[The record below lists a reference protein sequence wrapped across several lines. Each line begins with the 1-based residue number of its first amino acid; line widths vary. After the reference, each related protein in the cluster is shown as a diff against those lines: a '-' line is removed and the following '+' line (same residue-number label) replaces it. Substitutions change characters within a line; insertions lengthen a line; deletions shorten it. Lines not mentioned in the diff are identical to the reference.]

1 MKVRAT
7 AICYNRYCGTTL
19 QKRSLSFN
27 NRVENPDS
35 DGTAQF
41 IIPISYL
48 KQKRYYWPLLDSLFI
63 ISQVTK
69 NNT

>member
-19 QKRSLSFN
+19 QKRSLSFS

-41 IIPISYL
+41 IIPIGYL
-48 KQKRYYWPLLDSLFI
+48 KQNRY
-63 ISQVTK
+63 
-69 NNT
+69 